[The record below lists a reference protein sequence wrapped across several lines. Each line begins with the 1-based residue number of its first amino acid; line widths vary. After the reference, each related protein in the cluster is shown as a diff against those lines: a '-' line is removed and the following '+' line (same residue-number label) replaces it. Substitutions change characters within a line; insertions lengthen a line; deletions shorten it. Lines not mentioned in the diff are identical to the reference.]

1 MIDYKKN
8 KQNFEKNGYLIIK
21 NFYSKKKCNVF
32 LKKITKYANNDFA
45 PIMNPDREEF
55 LISQTVNK
63 ILNFKYLGE
72 KANFLNGIK
81 KECAFFRSLMLN
93 KKILNILNKIKN
105 KKISALMSQM
115 IFKEKKTKYA
125 KQSWLPHQ
133 DNSYSKNKNGHYIT
147 INIFMNKSIKKNG
160 TLYIYEKSHKYGIF
174 KYRKNISYREKNSKP
189 GNYVLVNKFKKIDL
203 NFDKGDMLILHGNL
217 IHGSYPNNS
226 NFSRPL
232 YSVSYMVKGE
242 KFISGRNAQRK
253 ELN

>member
-8 KQNFEKNGYLIIK
+8 RQNFEKNGYLIIK

-55 LISQTVNK
+55 LISQTINR

-72 KANFLNGIK
+72 KANFLNSMK
-81 KECAFFRSLMLN
+81 NECDFFRSLMLN

-105 KKISALMSQM
+105 KKVSALMSQM

-133 DNSYSKNKNGHYIT
+133 DNSYPKNKKGHYIT
-147 INIFMNKSIKKNG
+147 INIFLNSSTKKME
-160 TLYIYEKSHKYGIF
+160 LCIF
-174 KYRKNISYREKNSKP
+174 
-189 GNYVLVNKFKKIDL
+189 
-203 NFDKGDMLILHGNL
+203 
-217 IHGSYPNNS
+217 
-226 NFSRPL
+226 
-232 YSVSYMVKGE
+232 
-242 KFISGRNAQRK
+242 
-253 ELN
+253 

>member
-1 MIDYKKN
+1 
-8 KQNFEKNGYLIIK
+8 
-21 NFYSKKKCNVF
+21 
-32 LKKITKYANNDFA
+32 
-45 PIMNPDREEF
+45 MNPDREEF

-133 DNSYSKNKNGHYIT
+133 DNSYPKNKNGHYIT
-147 INIFMNKSIKKNG
+147 INIFMNKSTKIKINFFKF
-160 TLYIYEKSHKYGIF
+160 IYQNIITWFGIF
-174 KYRKNISYREKNSKP
+174 LSVTNVFSIFENPIFMRFFINI
-189 GNYVLVNKFKKIDL
+189 
-203 NFDKGDMLILHGNL
+203 
-217 IHGSYPNNS
+217 
-226 NFSRPL
+226 
-232 YSVSYMVKGE
+232 
-242 KFISGRNAQRK
+242 
-253 ELN
+253 